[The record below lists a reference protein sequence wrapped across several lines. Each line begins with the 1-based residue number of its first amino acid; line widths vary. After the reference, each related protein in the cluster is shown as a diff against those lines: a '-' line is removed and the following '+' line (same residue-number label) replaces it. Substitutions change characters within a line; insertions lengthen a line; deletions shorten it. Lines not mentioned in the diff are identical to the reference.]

1 MAQQTVIAI
10 DRDSVLVTLNCAE
23 ADLLGVLED
32 GIVSPADPHAPMAA
46 TVRDLHHLIQTIDPT
61 HTCAVDKVR
70 RARKKHAG

>member
-1 MAQQTVIAI
+1 MAQQTVVAM
-10 DRDSVLVTLNCAE
+10 DRDSMLVTLNCAE

-32 GIVSPADPHAPMAA
+32 GMVSSADPNAPMAA
-46 TVRDLHHLIQTIDPT
+46 TVRDLHRLIKIIDHA